1 MAAQP
6 ALMAAT
12 ARGTTILSPR
22 NGMATTARPNLS
34 IVADGKLDKG
44 AVDNFDSPRRLKR
57 DWGSPR
63 GSTIGSPRGSYL
75 AKPGSEA
82 GAGKL
87 PPLLQGSGSPRDAWN
102 KHVWQ
107 THHRL
112 ERRRLKHQANVLR
125 DGFAAADPGLEG
137 VVPGAQLRKVMRQ
150 AGLKAPAADLAKFDF
165 DGAFDWKSFCTSMG
179 ADPPKKPRVARGL
192 ADNFGTGRLDSPRT
206 LALDSPRAPGTPRAP
221 ESAPKGPPSP
231 RRLQPV
237 SSSRAPTEPPT
248 PPASA
253 PKLRPSGP
261 PADLEALK
269 AEQGVGGPNLERRG
283 SFHEHGAGSVPDGLT
298 HLGQSDTLGHTHLA
312 GRQLERRPSKVDD
325 AKALIVQKVGDRYK
339 TLHEAFR
346 KVRAQSGAIR
356 AQFVRNSWRNSWR
369 NPRNSLRLHALGPA
383 RWTSTRTRS

>member
-1 MAAQP
+1 M
-6 ALMAAT
+6 T
-12 ARGTTILSPR
+12 R
-22 NGMATTARPNLS
+22 
-34 IVADGKLDKG
+34 
-44 AVDNFDSPRRLKR
+44 
-57 DWGSPR
+57 
-63 GSTIGSPRGSYL
+63 
-75 AKPGSEA
+75 
-82 GAGKL
+82 
-87 PPLLQGSGSPRDAWN
+87 
-102 KHVWQ
+102 
-107 THHRL
+107 
-112 ERRRLKHQANVLR
+112 
-125 DGFAAADPGLEG
+125 
-137 VVPGAQLRKVMRQ
+137 
-150 AGLKAPAADLAKFDF
+150 
-165 DGAFDWKSFCTSMG
+165 
-179 ADPPKKPRVARGL
+179 
-192 ADNFGTGRLDSPRT
+192 
-206 LALDSPRAPGTPRAP
+206 RAPSPSTRRARAGTPRAP

-346 KVRAQSGAIR
+346 KMDARRARAIRRNSRRAIRRAQCSDDSPSI
-356 AQFVRNSWRNSWR
+356 
-369 NPRNSLRLHALGPA
+369 PA